1 MFEIKSFP
9 EISIGCGSY
18 GHRDPLDELEDR
30 IALEEEREENEESE
44 DDEAE

>member
-9 EISIGCGSY
+9 GISIGYGTY
-18 GHRDPLDELEDR
+18 GHRDPLDELEDQ

-44 DDEAE
+44 DDEEE